1 MMREIREKRE
11 SHSIIMKPSSWKV
24 LKALGRI
31 QGKSAGE
38 VVETALWKLIEA
50 EGYNPMYFKIMA
62 SAEPCDPEENK
73 ELIEILDRMTEED
86 LKIVKSY
93 ELPEATHE
101 AE

>member
-50 EGYNPMYFKIMA
+50 EGYNPMF
-62 SAEPCDPEENK
+62 
-73 ELIEILDRMTEED
+73 
-86 LKIVKSY
+86 
-93 ELPEATHE
+93 
-101 AE
+101 

>member
-1 MMREIREKRE
+1 MREIREKRE
-11 SHSIIMKPSSWKV
+11 SHSIMMYPSSWKV
-24 LKALGRI
+24 LKALGHI
-31 QGKSAGE
+31 QGKGAGE

-50 EGYNPMYFKIMA
+50 EGFNPMYFKIMA

-73 ELIEILDRMTEED
+73 ELTEILDRMTEED
-86 LKIVKSY
+86 LKIVKSH